1 MLADGRIL
9 LDAPVEQ
16 AFEFSEEN
24 FFTMEGVF

>member
-24 FFTMEGVF
+24 FSQWRVF